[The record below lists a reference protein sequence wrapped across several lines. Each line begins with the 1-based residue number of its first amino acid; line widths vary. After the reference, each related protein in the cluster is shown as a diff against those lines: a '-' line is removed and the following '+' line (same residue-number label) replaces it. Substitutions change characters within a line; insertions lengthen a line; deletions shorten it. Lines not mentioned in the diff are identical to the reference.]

1 MWAVWVKAWSA
12 GSNWLSGGWGTAKG
26 YLQKKYREKEM
37 ERDCSLKGKNNSKS
51 R

>member
-26 YLQKKYREKEM
+26 YIPTKEIQEERTGERLFIKREKQQ
-37 ERDCSLKGKNNSKS
+37 
-51 R
+51 